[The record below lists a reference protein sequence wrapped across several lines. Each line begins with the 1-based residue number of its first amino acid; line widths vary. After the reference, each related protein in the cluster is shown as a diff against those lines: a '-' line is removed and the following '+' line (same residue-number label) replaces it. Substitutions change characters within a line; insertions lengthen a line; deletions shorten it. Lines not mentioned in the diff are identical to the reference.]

1 MSASFTVITSA
12 SSMVLHSCL
21 FNEKINVKTKVLV
34 EDLLFLTLIEESVW

>member
-21 FNEKINVKTKVLV
+21 FNEKLNVKTRVLV
-34 EDLLFLTLIEESVW
+34 ADLLFLIPIEESVW